1 MTEKEKLG
9 EHFKNLREIIPSSD
23 YENKPISQQELADKS
38 NGITKNYI
46 GTVERGEA
54 NPTLEKLILQAK
66 AVNMKT
72 FKITGIEIDIEKFL
86 KEVELEKIQKAKIK
100 EEKKNKKD
108 A

>member
-23 YENKPISQQELADKS
+23 YKDKSISQQELADKS

-86 KEVELEKIQKAKIK
+86 QEVELEKNQKAKIK
-100 EEKKNKKD
+100 EVKKNKKD

>member
-9 EHFKNLREIIPSSD
+9 EHFKNLRETIPSSD
-23 YENKPISQQELADKS
+23 YENKFISQQELADKS

-66 AVNMKT
+66 AVNLKT
-72 FKITGIEIDIEKFL
+72 FMIAGVEIDIEKFL
-86 KEVELEKIQKAKIK
+86 IEINLEKIEKAKIK
-100 EEKKNKKD
+100 EEKNIKKD

>member
-9 EHFKNLREIIPSSD
+9 EHFKKLREKIQSSD

-38 NGITKNYI
+38 FGITKNYI

-66 AVNMKT
+66 AVNLKT
-72 FKITGIEIDIEKFL
+72 FKILDIEIDIDKFIS
-86 KEVELEKIQKAKIK
+86 EIK
-100 EEKKNKKD
+100 Y
-108 A
+108 